1 MNTVNLIIW
10 IFIYSI
16 CLVHITLFSI
26 IYTKNKNKIELFYLI
41 VLLNMF
47 LLSVII
53 MLSFVLDI
61 KNIIPV
67 IINGI
72 LLLYIT
78 VPIYGYHL
86 FGVHKK
92 YYILIPVLI
101 IIEAVIENILMAH
114 NIFVFLYLSRIIF
127 YILFLIPIFIKT
139 KQYKKDSLEWIMQN
153 ITRKTVVIF
162 LAFMIAFIPFSIFL
176 FEISYIPS
184 IWWAAFTL
192 SYQIPGL
199 VYCKKYLFNIKSG
212 SGNNAGAETGN
223 SGLSSLSKREN
234 EVALAICN
242 GYKYSEIAKQLFISL
257 SAVKK
262 HAYSIYK
269 KLGIKNNRE
278 LMHIIMDPQN
288 NNTQNKT
295 DL

>member
-1 MNTVNLIIW
+1 VNLIIW